1 MVIVRPGTTV
11 VPLADVEP
19 LAPTMFVLVTVTTCP
34 ATVVVLD
41 GFELVCAATETTDDN
56 GVDVVLVAEVVVFGT
71 ITPIPPN
78 GRVIE
83 PESQDVELPTMMTVG
98 VTQEVRVSVKMGV
111 T

>member
-1 MVIVRPGTTV
+1 
-11 VPLADVEP
+11 
-19 LAPTMFVLVTVTTCP
+19 MFVLVTVTMCP

-41 GFELVCAATETTDDN
+41 GFELVWAATVTTDDN
-56 GVDVVLVAEVVVFGT
+56 GEAVAFITELVMFGT
-71 ITPIPPN
+71 MTPTPPY

-83 PESQDVELPTMMTVG
+83 PESQDVRLPTTTTVG